1 MSEIQ
6 IVPLKGHEHAVRRMF
21 WETIT
26 IGHPLKFDLNCA
38 RQYENLGLSWY
49 LTEGS
54 NDCVVALVDSEPVGY
69 CLVCT
74 NTESF
79 ERSQKKLLA
88 RLFICGL
95 FVLLTSRINSE
106 SRRFYWYRLRDSV
119 TIMRTRKHLPTDVD
133 MHAHLNVH
141 YSRHDGSISRRL
153 RDHADAVCKA
163 HGANAYFGEMNA
175 VGGKRIIGLQR
186 VGGAVVSDSTN
197 HTFSWLTGQD
207 IHRLTLIRFLEPP
220 VTQSEKQAA

>member
-1 MSEIQ
+1 
-6 IVPLKGHEHAVRRMF
+6 
-21 WETIT
+21 
-26 IGHPLKFDLNCA
+26 
-38 RQYENLGLSWY
+38 
-49 LTEGS
+49 
-54 NDCVVALVDSEPVGY
+54 
-69 CLVCT
+69 
-74 NTESF
+74 
-79 ERSQKKLLA
+79 
-88 RLFICGL
+88 
-95 FVLLTSRINSE
+95 
-106 SRRFYWYRLRDSV
+106 
-119 TIMRTRKHLPTDVD
+119 MRTRKHLPADVH

-220 VTQSEKQAA
+220 VTQPEKQAA

>member
-6 IVPLKGHEHAVRRMF
+6 IVPLKGYEHAVRKMF

-49 LTEGS
+49 LNAGS
-54 NDCVVALVDSEPVGY
+54 QDCAVALVDNEAVGD

-74 NTESF
+74 DAESF

-95 FVLLTSRINSE
+95 FVLLTGRINSE

-119 TIMRTRKHLPTDVD
+119 AIMRTRKHLPTDVH

-175 VGGKRIIGLQR
+175 VGGKRIISLRR
-186 VGGAVVSDSTN
+186 VGGEVVSDSTN

-207 IHRLTLIRFLEPP
+207 IHRLTLIRFLEEP
-220 VTQSEKQAA
+220 VTQPEKQAA

>member
-1 MSEIQ
+1 MSEVQ
-6 IVPLKGHEHAVRRMF
+6 IVPLKGYEHAVRKIF

-49 LTEGS
+49 LTVGS
-54 NDCVVALVDSEPVGY
+54 KDCIVALVNNEVVGY

-74 NTESF
+74 DTKSF
-79 ERSQKKLLA
+79 ERSQKKLLT
-88 RLFICGL
+88 RLFVCGL
-95 FVLLTSRINSE
+95 FVLSTGRINSE

-119 TIMRTRKHLPTDVD
+119 TILRTRKHLPTDVD

-175 VGGKRIIGLQR
+175 VGGKRIVSLRR
-186 VGGAVVSDSTN
+186 VGGEVVSDSTN

-207 IHRLTLIRFLEPP
+207 IHRLTLIRFLEEP
-220 VTQSEKQAA
+220 VSHSEKHAA

>member
-1 MSEIQ
+1 VSEIQ
-6 IVPLKGHEHAVRRMF
+6 IVPLKGYEHAVRQMF

-26 IGHPLKFDLNCA
+26 IGHPLRFDLNCA

-49 LTEGS
+49 LTAGIQ
-54 NDCVVALVDSEPVGY
+54 DCAVAVVDNEAVGY

-74 NTESF
+74 DAESF
-79 ERSQKKLLA
+79 ERSQKKLLV

-95 FVLLTSRINSE
+95 FVLLTGRINSE

-119 TIMRTRKHLPTDVD
+119 AIMRTRKHLPKDVY

-153 RDHADAVCKA
+153 RDHADAVCKE

-175 VGGKRIIGLQR
+175 VGGKRIISLRR
-186 VGGAVVSDSTN
+186 VGGEVVSDSTN

>member
-6 IVPLKGHEHAVRRMF
+6 IVPLKGYEHAVRKMF

-49 LTEGS
+49 LNAGS
-54 NDCVVALVDSEPVGY
+54 QDCAVALVDNEAVGY

-74 NTESF
+74 DAESF

-88 RLFICGL
+88 RLSICGL
-95 FVLLTSRINSE
+95 FVLLTGRINSE

-119 TIMRTRKHLPTDVD
+119 AIMRTRKHLPTDVH
-133 MHAHLNVH
+133 MHAHLNIH

-163 HGANAYFGEMNA
+163 HGASAYFGEMNA
-175 VGGKRIIGLQR
+175 VGGKRIVSLRR
-186 VGGAVVSDSTN
+186 VAGEVVSDSTN

-207 IHRLTLIRFLEPP
+207 IHRLTLIRFLEEP
-220 VTQSEKQAA
+220 VTQPEKQAA

>member
-1 MSEIQ
+1 MSEIRL
-6 IVPLKGHEHAVRRMF
+6 VPLKGYEHAVRKMF
-21 WETIT
+21 WDTIT

-38 RQYENLGLSWY
+38 RQYEKLGLSWY

-54 NDCVVALVDSEPVGY
+54 KDCVVALVDNEAVGY

-74 NTESF
+74 DTESF

-88 RLFICGL
+88 LLFICGL
-95 FVLLTSRINSE
+95 FVLLTGRINSE

-119 TIMRTRKHLPTDVD
+119 TIMRTRKHLPTDVH

-141 YSRHDGSISRRL
+141 YSRHDGSVSRRL
-153 RDHADAVCKA
+153 RDHADAVCA
-163 HGANAYFGEMNA
+163 ANSANAYFGEMNA

-207 IHRLTLIRFLEPP
+207 IHRLTLIRFLEQP
-220 VTQSEKQAA
+220 VAQAEKQAA

>member
-1 MSEIQ
+1 
-6 IVPLKGHEHAVRRMF
+6 MF

-49 LTEGS
+49 LNAGS
-54 NDCVVALVDSEPVGY
+54 QDCAVALVDNEAVGY

-74 NTESF
+74 DAESF
-79 ERSQKKLLA
+79 ERSQKLLLA

-95 FVLLTSRINSE
+95 FVLLTGRINSE

-119 TIMRTRKHLPTDVD
+119 SIMRSRKQLPTDVH

-175 VGGKRIIGLQR
+175 VGGKRIVSLRR
-186 VGGAVVSDSTN
+186 VGGEVISDSTN

-207 IHRLTLIRFLEPP
+207 IHRLTLIRFLEEP
-220 VTQSEKQAA
+220 VTQPEKQAA

>member
-6 IVPLKGHEHAVRRMF
+6 IVPLKGYEHAVRKMF

-49 LTEGS
+49 LNAGS
-54 NDCVVALVDSEPVGY
+54 QDCAVALVDNEAVGY

-74 NTESF
+74 DAESF

-88 RLFICGL
+88 RLSICGL
-95 FVLLTSRINSE
+95 FVLLTGRINSE

-119 TIMRTRKHLPTDVD
+119 SIMRTRKHLPTDVH
-133 MHAHLNVH
+133 MHAHLNIH

-163 HGANAYFGEMNA
+163 HGASAYFGEMNA
-175 VGGKRIIGLQR
+175 VGGKRIVSLRR
-186 VGGAVVSDSTN
+186 VAGEVVSDSTN

-207 IHRLTLIRFLEPP
+207 IHRLTLIRFLEEP
-220 VTQSEKQAA
+220 VTQPEKQAA

>member
-6 IVPLKGHEHAVRRMF
+6 IVPLKGYEHAVRKMF

-49 LTEGS
+49 LNAGS
-54 NDCVVALVDSEPVGY
+54 QDCAVALVDNEAVGY

-74 NTESF
+74 DAESF

-88 RLFICGL
+88 RLSICGL
-95 FVLLTSRINSE
+95 FVLLTGRINSE

-119 TIMRTRKHLPTDVD
+119 SIMRTRKQLPTDVH
-133 MHAHLNVH
+133 MHAHLNIH

-163 HGANAYFGEMNA
+163 HGASAYFGEMNA
-175 VGGKRIIGLQR
+175 VGGKRIVSLRR
-186 VGGAVVSDSTN
+186 VAGEVVSDSTN

-207 IHRLTLIRFLEPP
+207 IHRLTLIRFLEEP
-220 VTQSEKQAA
+220 VTQPEKQAA